1 MECGIPNSSSYSSCV
16 VSKNLCRVI
25 LPVQDSQK
33 YFTTLKNIDVLYN
46 QWIKISTD
54 YLKILKIE
62 KWLDIW
68 GKMKEWV
75 SRPARKVVAKVVQY
89 LR

>member
-1 MECGIPNSSSYSSCV
+1 MECGIPTSSSYSLCV
-16 VSKNLCRVI
+16 VSNNLCRVI
-25 LPVQDSQK
+25 LPVQDGRK

-54 YLKILKIE
+54 YLKNLKIE

-75 SRPARKVVAKVVQY
+75 SRPAGKVVAKIVQ
-89 LR
+89 